1 MNRISFRISFAA
13 VLAAML
19 ARPALAAPKTEPP
32 PKTPEELA
40 AEAQSAQEHE
50 ALAAAETLA
59 HDASVAMEKWIANKT
74 TTEDRL
80 FARMYFPA
88 PGTSPQRYTTQYDAL
103 ADHDLVPI
111 EDKALL
117 SDKSFQYAIVTDSNG
132 YIPAHNTR
140 YTKPL
145 SGNPQQDYLNNRTK
159 RMLADTASM
168 IAARSEAPHLILR
181 SKLETGEVV
190 YDMSV
195 PIVVRGKHWG
205 CARVGYKKVT
215 E

>member
-1 MNRISFRISFAA
+1 MKSICVATLI
-13 VLAAML
+13 VGLA
-19 ARPALAAPKTEPP
+19 PSALAAPKTEPP
-32 PKTPEELA
+32 PKTPAELA
-40 AEAQSAQEHE
+40 AEAQAEQERE
-50 ALAAAETLA
+50 ALTAAEALA
-59 HDASVAMEKWIANKT
+59 HDASVAMEKWIDAKT
-74 TTEDRL
+74 TSEDKL
-80 FARMYFPA
+80 FARMYFPT
-88 PGTSPQRYTTQYDAL
+88 PNTSPQRFTTQYDTL
-103 ADHDLVPI
+103 ADKDLVPI

-145 SGNPQQDYLNNRTK
+145 SGNAQQDYLNNRTK
-159 RMLADTASM
+159 RMLADTASL

-181 SKLETGEVV
+181 TKLETGEVV
-190 YDMSV
+190 FDMSV
-195 PIVVRGKHWG
+195 PIIVRGKHWG

>member
-1 MNRISFRISFAA
+1 MTSFRICFAIA
-13 VLAAML
+13 LLAS
-19 ARPALAAPKTEPP
+19 PALAAPKTEPP
-32 PKTPEELA
+32 PKTPAELA
-40 AEAQSAQEHE
+40 AEAQAEQEHE

-59 HDASVAMEKWIANKT
+59 HDASVAMEKWIDAKT
-74 TTEDRL
+74 TSEDRL
-80 FARMYFPA
+80 FARLYFPV
-88 PGTSPQRYTTQYDAL
+88 PNTSPQRYTTQYDTL
-103 ADHDLVPI
+103 ADHDLIPI

-145 SGNPQQDYLNNRTK
+145 TGNAQQDYLNNRTK
-159 RMLADTASM
+159 RMLADTASL
-168 IAARSEAPHLILR
+168 IAGRSEAPHLILR
-181 SKLETGEVV
+181 TKLETGEVV